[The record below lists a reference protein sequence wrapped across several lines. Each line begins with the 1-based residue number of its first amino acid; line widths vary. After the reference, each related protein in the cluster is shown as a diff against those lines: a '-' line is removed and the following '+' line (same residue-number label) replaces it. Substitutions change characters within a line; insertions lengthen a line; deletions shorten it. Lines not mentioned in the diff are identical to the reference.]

1 MFRSIIGFALFA
13 IVAWLALG
21 LIFSVFGVVVGL
33 AVKLLT
39 LAAFGFLGY
48 LAIRIV
54 SPSTADKIREVIK
67 GRAADA

>member
-54 SPSTADKIREVIK
+54 SPSTADKIRDMIK
-67 GRAADA
+67 GRPADA